1 MEQVLVL
8 TIIGLILSILIFVQS
23 AVQLSGK
30 EGYSW
35 ALPLTISSALIII
48 SFTNLIIT
56 ADEVAN
62 PNTENVIA
70 GDAFYQESYHIVKGD
85 TIKTYQI
92 VWDKKK

>member
-23 AVQLSGK
+23 AVQLSCK

-70 GDAFYQESYHIVKGD
+70 GDAVYQESYHIVKGD

>member
-8 TIIGLILSILIFVQS
+8 TIIGFILSVLIFIQS
-23 AVQLSGK
+23 AIQLSYK

-35 ALPLTISSALIII
+35 VVPLTISSILIIT
-48 SFTNLIIT
+48 SFINLIIM
-56 ADEVAN
+56 ADAVAS

-70 GDAFYQESYHIVKGD
+70 GDAVYQESYHIVKGD
-85 TIKTYQI
+85 TIKTYKI

>member
-8 TIIGLILSILIFVQS
+8 TIIGFILSVFLLIQS
-23 AVQLSGK
+23 AIQVSCK

-35 ALPLTISSALIII
+35 VFPLTISSILIIT
-48 SFTNLIIT
+48 SFINLIIT
-56 ADEVAN
+56 AGDVSS
-62 PNTENVIA
+62 PKTENVIA

-85 TIKTYQI
+85 TIKTYKI